1 MTRTE
6 PPCWVETFVAIALGW
21 ARVGTKRGDVSLS
34 DLKEAFSH
42 AYVRAVAHAAGYFV
56 QEASRH
62 LDADGIDLTMFSRGP
77 GGTVRSP
84 RLDLQVKGTARIG
97 PDDPFPFDLPIKNYD
112 ELRSEDFQVPRILV
126 VVALPEDVAHWVSA
140 TDQELV
146 LRHCGYWKSLQGAAA
161 IDNDT
166 SVRVKLSRSACF
178 HVEQVQRI
186 MDRIREG
193 TFR

>member
-1 MTRTE
+1 M
-6 PPCWVETFVAIALGW
+6 
-21 ARVGTKRGDVSLS
+21 SLN

-56 QEASRH
+56 QEANRH
-62 LDADGIDLTMFSRGP
+62 LDADGVDLTMFSRGP

-84 RLDLQVKGTARIG
+84 RLDLQVKGTAR
-97 PDDPFPFDLPIKNYD
+97 PSSEDPFPFDLPVKSYD
-112 ELRSEDFQVPRILV
+112 ELRSDDFQVPRILV
-126 VVALPEDVAHWVSA
+126 VVILPEDVAHWVSA
-140 TDQELV
+140 SEQEPV
-146 LRHCGYWKSLQGAAA
+146 MRHCGYWKSLQGEDAT
-161 IDNDT
+161 DNDT